1 MKLLTVKQVAEILQV
16 TEQTIYNLMSR
27 GELEKVKVGRASR
40 IKEKDLMEYIEENTD
55 IEATNRPKNQNKPE
69 KGVEYITT
77 KEAAGRLNKSLRT
90 IQRYLKHGKLDGY
103 KDGQEWRISRQSVN
117 KLGGVKL

>member
-40 IKEKDLMEYIEENTD
+40 IKEKDLMEYIEENNV
-55 IEATNRPKNQNKPE
+55 I
-69 KGVEYITT
+69 
-77 KEAAGRLNKSLRT
+77 
-90 IQRYLKHGKLDGY
+90 
-103 KDGQEWRISRQSVN
+103 
-117 KLGGVKL
+117 

>member
-1 MKLLTVKQVAEILQV
+1 MNLLSIKETSKILSV
-16 TEQTIYNLMSR
+16 TEQTVRNLIYR
-27 GELEKVKVGRASR
+27 GELEKVKVGRAVR
-40 IKEKDLMEYIEENTD
+40 IEEKELMRYIDENTD
-55 IEATNRPKNQNKPE
+55 RAATAVPNKPE
-69 KGVEYITT
+69 EDVEYITT
-77 KEAAGRLNKSLRT
+77 KEASRRLDKSLRT